1 MGWVTTHLDTRWV
14 ALFHLALAWSQCVL
28 KEVGE
33 SRMEWEKTGRWPDAT
48 FFRWGA
54 SLKANREGRGVENRC
69 RKSKQRMR
77 PRPNRQFFFSCPTK
91 TDMIE
96 AEHEVETEFESNWK
110 LKLNLKRTGSFKF
123 SVPSFGAFPP
133 PPSTDHLQN
142 KRDLDI
148 NQPHHPTPHP
158 PHPPQPPQPWPSQ
171 ASSPPSAPTSSTP
184 SPSTPSSPPS
194 NP

>member
-1 MGWVTTHLDTRWV
+1 MGRPLPSCPGVVPVCAEGSWGI
-14 ALFHLALAWSQCVL
+14 
-28 KEVGE
+28 KNEVGE
-33 SRMEWEKTGRWPDAT
+33 DWTLAGCNIFQVGGKLE
-48 FFRWGA
+48 
-54 SLKANREGRGVENRC
+54 
-69 RKSKQRMR
+69 SKQRRKARGKQMQKAR
-77 PRPNRQFFFSCPTK
+77 GKQMQKEQAENETPPKQTFFFSCPTK

-96 AEHEVETEFESNWK
+96 AEHEVETEFEANWK
-110 LKLNLKRTGSFKF
+110 FQVLR
-123 SVPSFGAFPP
+123 AFVRCIP

-148 NQPHHPTPHP
+148 NQTHHPTPHP

-171 ASSPPSAPTSSTP
+171 ASCPPSAPTSSTP